1 MARQPDDIKTP
12 DGPPRT
18 TDGRIQRRKLG
29 RIIRDERGT
38 TTMEWALED
47 SDAERVVL
55 QILEDPVPHSIN
67 GFQASHAPQVSQV
80 SQVSQVFQARAP
92 DAPLAML
99 PYGQPEILDAEPDAP
114 RRPKD
119 LRKLSEWIKLTRK
132 LEAARN
138 SADGKKGR

>member
-18 TDGRIQRRKLG
+18 ADGRIQRRKLG
-29 RIIRDERGT
+29 RIIRDDRHT

-55 QILEDPVPHSIN
+55 QILEDPAPHSIN
-67 GFQASHAPQVSQV
+67 GFQASHASQA

-99 PYGQPEILDAEPDAP
+99 PYDQPATVDAEPDAP

-132 LEAARN
+132 LEAAQKGG
-138 SADGKKGR
+138 DGKKRR

>member
-18 TDGRIQRRKLG
+18 ADGRIQRRKLG
-29 RIIRDERGT
+29 RIIRDDRHT

-55 QILEDPVPHSIN
+55 QILEDPAPHSIN
-67 GFQASHAPQVSQV
+67 GFQVSHASQASRVSP
-80 SQVSQVFQARAP
+80 ARAP

-99 PYGQPEILDAEPDAP
+99 PYGEPATPDAEPDAP

-132 LEAARN
+132 LEAAHKGG
-138 SADGKKGR
+138 DGKKGR

>member
-18 TDGRIQRRKLG
+18 ADGRIQRRKLG
-29 RIIRDERGT
+29 RIIHDDRHT

-55 QILEDPVPHSIN
+55 QILEDPALHSIN
-67 GFQASHAPQVSQV
+67 GFQASPVS
-80 SQVSQVFQARAP
+80 QARAP

-99 PYGQPEILDAEPDAP
+99 PYAQLNAPSVEPEAP

-119 LRKLSEWIKLTRK
+119 LRKLGEWIKLTRK

-138 SADGKKGR
+138 GNDGKKGR

>member
-1 MARQPDDIKTP
+1 MARQPNDIKTP
-12 DGPPRT
+12 DAPPRT
-18 TDGRIQRRKLG
+18 ADGRIQRRKLG
-29 RIIRDERGT
+29 RIIRDDRHT

-55 QILEDPVPHSIN
+55 QILEDPAPHSIN
-67 GFQASHAPQVSQV
+67 GFQASHASQA

-99 PYGQPEILDAEPDAP
+99 PYDQPATVDAEPDAP

-119 LRKLSEWIKLTRK
+119 LRKHSEWIKLTRK
-132 LEAARN
+132 LEAAQKGG
-138 SADGKKGR
+138 DGKKRR

>member
-18 TDGRIQRRKLG
+18 PDGRIQRRKLG
-29 RIIRDERGT
+29 RIIHDERGT

-47 SDAERVVL
+47 SNAERVVL
-55 QILEDPVPHSIN
+55 QILEGPLQ
-67 GFQASHAPQVSQV
+67 QAGNSFEPSY
-80 SQVSQVFQARAP
+80 ARAP

-99 PYGQPEILDAEPDAP
+99 PYGQPDTLEVEPVAP

-119 LRKLSEWIKLTRK
+119 LRKLGEWIKLTRK